1 MDISSLCAKQR
12 EFNAN
17 GQPYRI
23 EFRIAAL
30 RNLQRSIHDHENEIN
45 AALKNDLG
53 KSVFESYM
61 TETGMVLAELTYM
74 LKHIRSYAKIKR
86 RSAPLTQFPAKNF
99 IIPEPYGM
107 VLIMSPWNYP
117 FMLTMTPL
125 IDAIAAGNS
134 AVLKPSAYSPAT
146 SAIIHE
152 IIAECFLPD
161 YIAVVEGGR
170 EENTELLNEHFDY
183 IFFTGSQSV
192 GKLVLRKA
200 AKFIT
205 PVTLELGGKSPCI
218 VDASADIKL
227 AARRIV
233 FGKYLN
239 LGQTCVAPDYLLVDN
254 KIKEELLHCLKS
266 EIIRQFGEHPLD
278 NPDYGHI
285 VNQKHFERLCKLY
298 HNEKIYWGGATDQNL
313 RIEPT
318 IISDVALK
326 SPLMKQEIFG
336 PLLPVIGYDSLD
348 DAFEIINLHPTPL
361 ALYLFTTNDKTKKL
375 IFSSIRFGGGC
386 VNDTIMHLTSP
397 KLGFGGIGLS
407 GMGAYHG
414 KAGFDTFT
422 HYKSV
427 VDKGKAFDLPIRYQ
441 PYKEQN
447 CRLLHRF
454 LK

>member
-74 LKHIRSYAKIKR
+74 LKHIRSYTKIKR

-152 IIAECFLPD
+152 IIAECFSPD

-348 DAFEIINLHPTPL
+348 DVFEIINLHPTPL

>member
-74 LKHIRSYAKIKR
+74 LKHIRSYTKIKR
-86 RSAPLTQFPAKNF
+86 RSAPLTQFPEKNF

-152 IIAECFLPD
+152 IIAECFPPD

-348 DAFEIINLHPTPL
+348 DVFEIINLHPTPL

>member
-1 MDISSLCAKQR
+1 M
-12 EFNAN
+12 
-17 GQPYRI
+17 
-23 EFRIAAL
+23 
-30 RNLQRSIHDHENEIN
+30 
-45 AALKNDLG
+45 
-53 KSVFESYM
+53 
-61 TETGMVLAELTYM
+61 
-74 LKHIRSYAKIKR
+74 
-86 RSAPLTQFPAKNF
+86 
-99 IIPEPYGM
+99 
-107 VLIMSPWNYP
+107 
-117 FMLTMTPL
+117 
-125 IDAIAAGNS
+125 
-134 AVLKPSAYSPAT
+134 
-146 SAIIHE
+146 
-152 IIAECFLPD
+152 
-161 YIAVVEGGR
+161 
-170 EENTELLNEHFDY
+170 LNEHFDY

-348 DAFEIINLHPTPL
+348 DVFEIINLHPTPL

>member
-74 LKHIRSYAKIKR
+74 LKHIRSYTKIKR

-152 IIAECFLPD
+152 IIAECFPPD

-298 HNEKIYWGGATDQNL
+298 HNEKIYLGGATDQNL